1 MYEADDSATTADA
14 QETGKALKLLFV
26 PLNYTIETGEAEMIG
41 VDFVAKGG
49 FGNAAA
55 EASGLEG
62 STETSGNAKDSAK
75 KIKLDEEKDMKG
87 KGKERSEEASAK
99 DGEAPFSAGT
109 QNDECKLYF
118 LGFSVFNLSELTISS
133 VLATLTAKANAIR
146 MLHSR
151 IRLLTTYLSNPP
163 DSQPNHQLLR
173 SLKSLTHSRLPL
185 LTPADAKGFRQE
197 QLSEQS
203 DVHLVALLGTLTR
216 SIEEVRG
223 VGKKF
228 WGIEQTAKAS
238 AAGRGGSGNAGMND
252 WGERSGRDRRQH
264 PGFQGFSG
272 NF

>member
-1 MYEADDSATTADA
+1 M
-14 QETGKALKLLFV
+14 L
-26 PLNYTIETGEAEMIG
+26 P
-41 VDFVAKGG
+41 
-49 FGNAAA
+49 
-55 EASGLEG
+55 
-62 STETSGNAKDSAK
+62 
-75 KIKLDEEKDMKG
+75 
-87 KGKERSEEASAK
+87 
-99 DGEAPFSAGT
+99 
-109 QNDECKLYF
+109 
-118 LGFSVFNLSELTISS
+118 

-238 AAGRGGSGNAGMND
+238 AAGRGGGGGGGMND
-252 WGERSGRDRRQH
+252 WGERSRRGQH
-264 PGFQGFSG
+264 QGFSGFSG